1 MVLSLFQLDVCRLLA
16 SRRKPEDLPQSYLAG
31 GATLNALLN
40 TPRLSRDVDLFHD
53 TLDALEATWKVDR
66 AALLSA
72 GYDVKTLRERP
83 GFVEALIARG
93 GQSVLL
99 QWVRDSAFRFFP
111 LLPHPDL
118 GLTLHPF
125 DLATNKILALVGRI
139 EARDWVDA
147 LECHRHVSPL
157 GLLAWAACGKDE
169 GWNPQ
174 LILEEA
180 ARNGRAS
187 PLEWQQLEWQGAA
200 PDPIEFKTQWRK
212 ALASAPEI
220 IEILP
225 LETLGLAVLDAAGAP
240 FRGDVAALQAALERD
255 ELRFHAGYV
264 GGAWPLLKEN

>member
-1 MVLSLFQLDVCRLLA
+1 MALSPFQLDVCRLLA
-16 SRRKPEDLPQSYLAG
+16 SRRPLERVPQSYLAG

-53 TLDALEATWKVDR
+53 TLEALDVTWNIDR
-66 AALLSA
+66 AALLSV
-72 GYDVKTLRERP
+72 GYRLEILRERP
-83 GFVEALIARG
+83 GFVEAIVSRAG
-93 GQSVLL
+93 ESVLL
-99 QWVRDSAFRFFP
+99 QWVRDSAYRFFP

-125 DLATNKILALVGRI
+125 DLATNKILALVGRV

-187 PLEWQQLEWQGAA
+187 PLEWKQLEWQGEA
-200 PDPIEFKTQWRK
+200 PDPIEFKTKWRE
-212 ALASAPEI
+212 ALIAATEI
-220 IEILP
+220 VKILP
-225 LETLGLAVLDAAGAP
+225 LESLGMAVLDATGAP
-240 FRGDVAALQAALERD
+240 FGGDVAALQRALERD

-264 GGAWPLLKEN
+264 GGAWPLSKPL

>member
-1 MVLSLFQLDVCRLLA
+1 MALSSFQLEVCRLLA
-16 SRRKPEDLPQSYLAG
+16 SRRPQEFVPQSYLAG

-40 TPRLSRDVDLFHD
+40 TPRLSRDLDLFHD
-53 TLDALEATWKVDR
+53 TLEALEATWNLDR
-66 AALLSA
+66 TTLVSA
-72 GYDVKTLRERP
+72 GYDLEILRERP
-83 GFVEALIARG
+83 GFVEASVARAG
-93 GQSVLL
+93 ESVLL

-111 LLPHPDL
+111 LLPHRDL

-187 PLEWQQLEWQGAA
+187 PLEWQQLEWQGDA
-200 PDPIEFKTQWRK
+200 PNPVEFKTQWRE
-212 ALASAPEI
+212 ALSAASEI
-220 IEILP
+220 IKFLP
-225 LETLGLAVLDAAGAP
+225 LESLGMAVLDATGAP
-240 FRGDVAALQAALERD
+240 FRGDVAALQRALAND

-264 GGAWPLLKEN
+264 GGAWPIMRD